1 MKSVA
6 PKARIAARCKMRP
19 HDRLFS
25 LASATSSIML
35 VLLGQMCLGVFL
47 SASGLVVVAVDAAV
61 VADTIDT
68 PVSAPGPDTRIE
80 YPIRVLGTKSHDKL
94 PDDTR
99 CRWLTNGPDAWVA
112 NITTTQTTLEDQQ
125 QDSMPRKTNTD
136 TNMNTNT
143 NNTLDGMF
151 RRIVRIYQEGDEA
164 YRGKLKIASS
174 PDALPPRVVS
184 DYFTP
189 GEYGGY
195 DDSDGEDDDDVYDDD
210 ADDVFY
216 EDDPYEFFLHEGDGG
231 PWVLLIDDFLTEEET
246 NRLVELGQK
255 EGYVKSAIIVEN
267 EIDEDELDE
276 DDLDED
282 DENYLDNDL
291 DNDLDDDDLDD
302 DDYDLYD
309 DDNESEEEAKTK
321 PSRSSSNAWC
331 QSSACE
337 NDEVYKNVIN
347 RIHKLVGIGPSHTE
361 HLQLLHYDVGEL
373 YGNHHDY
380 YHLPDADKWSQ
391 DGGRILTVFLY
402 LTDVEG
408 GGETD
413 FPRLNLTVTP
423 KRGRAVL
430 WPSVLDRNPL
440 KLDWRTEH
448 AALEVT
454 KGVKYGA
461 NLWFHQKPY
470 RNKWFNYECDAPSV
484 AQDTGSTTD
493 LDVVCDSDGDN
504 CVIWYDDFDAL
515 YDPDDFDDD
524 DYDEDGYED
533 DDYFQE
539 ENDAT
544 VES

>member
-1 MKSVA
+1 M
-6 PKARIAARCKMRP
+6 
-19 HDRLFS
+19 
-25 LASATSSIML
+25 ML
-35 VLLGQMCLGVFL
+35 VLLGQVCLLF
-47 SASGLVVVAVDAAV
+47 ASGLVVTVVADAAV
-61 VADTIDT
+61 VADVADTIDT
-68 PVSAPGPDTRIE
+68 PVSAPSPDTRIE
-80 YPIRVLGTKSHDKL
+80 YPVRILGTESHDEL

-99 CRWLTNGPDAWVA
+99 CRWLTSGPDAWVA
-112 NITTTQTTLEDQQ
+112 NITTTETTLEEDRQQ
-125 QDSMPRKTNTD
+125 ELMSGKTNRDTTMNKTNT
-136 TNMNTNT
+136 T
-143 NNTLDGMF
+143 NTLDGMF
-151 RRIVRIYQEGDEA
+151 RRIVRIYQEGDA
-164 YRGKLKIASS
+164 TYRGKLTVASS
-174 PDALPPRVVS
+174 PDYLPPRVAS

-195 DDSDGEDDDDVYDDD
+195 GGDGEDDDDDDDVYNDD

-216 EDDPYEFFLHEGDGG
+216 EDDPYEFYLHEGDGG

-246 NRLVELGQK
+246 NRLAELGRT
-255 EGYVKSAIIVEN
+255 EGYTKSAIRVEN
-267 EIDEDELDE
+267 EIDEDDLDE

-282 DENYLDNDL
+282 DLDE
-291 DNDLDDDDLDD
+291 DDLDED
-302 DDYDLYD
+302 DLDENDLKEDDSDEDDIDEEDYNLYE
-309 DDNESEEEAKTK
+309 DDNESDEEEKTK
-321 PSRSSSNAWC
+321 TTRSSSTAWC
-331 QSSACE
+331 LSSTCK
-337 NDEVYKNVIN
+337 NDKVYKDVIN
-347 RIHKLVGIGPSHTE
+347 RVHKLVGIGPSHME
-361 HLQLLHYDVGEL
+361 NLQLLHYDVGEL

-402 LTDVEG
+402 LNDVEG

-484 AQDTGSTTD
+484 AQDTGSSTD
-493 LDVVCDSDGDN
+493 LDDVDVVCDGDGDGDN
-504 CVIWYDDFDAL
+504 CVVWYDDFDA
-515 YDPDDFDDD
+515 YYDDD
-524 DYDEDGYED
+524 DYDD
-533 DDYFQE
+533 DDYEYDDYEYDDYEYDDYEYDDYFRE

-544 VES
+544 EES